1 MDNKKILSMVDHT
14 LLKQTATWEDIKVV
28 LDKAIE
34 NDCASAC
41 IPPCYVPQANY
52 YVNGNLTICTVIG
65 FPNGYS
71 ATEVK
76 CFETKQAIMDG
87 AGEIDMVIN
96 IGWVKA
102 REFDKVR
109 KEIEDIRKICNSHI
123 VKVPLKVII
132 ETCLLTNEEIR
143 RLCHIIDAAGAD
155 YVKTSTGFST
165 AGATPEV
172 MAVIKE
178 EVDEINKVNAWGSF
192 YPNRERLL
200 IKASGGIK
208 NFDDAK
214 MYVEEYG
221 ANRLGTS
228 RLIN

>member
-1 MDNKKILSMVDHT
+1 M
-14 LLKQTATWEDIKVV
+14 
-28 LDKAIE
+28 
-34 NDCASAC
+34 
-41 IPPCYVPQANY
+41 
-52 YVNGNLTICTVIG
+52 NGNLTICTVIG
-65 FPNGYS
+65 FPNGY
-71 ATEVK
+71 AAPEVK
-76 CFETKQAIMDG
+76 CFETKQAIEDG

-178 EVDEINKVNAWGSF
+178 EVD
-192 YPNRERLL
+192 
-200 IKASGGIK
+200 
-208 NFDDAK
+208 
-214 MYVEEYG
+214 
-221 ANRLGTS
+221 
-228 RLIN
+228 